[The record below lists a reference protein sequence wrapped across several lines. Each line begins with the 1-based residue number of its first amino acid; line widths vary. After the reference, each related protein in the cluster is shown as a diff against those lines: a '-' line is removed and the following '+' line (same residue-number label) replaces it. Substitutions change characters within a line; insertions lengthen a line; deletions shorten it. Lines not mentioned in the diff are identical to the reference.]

1 MKDVMKVTVFILSA
15 LMLIFYSC
23 SQKEEVKLTAF
34 STEAFA
40 YNMGDS
46 SEVDATTQ
54 VKGFQQEKKNGSY
67 YATLSY
73 EVDLIKPNG
82 DTVKSIISKIADRL
96 KKEKMSDTQL
106 DAQFDIDSTYKNGNY
121 KVVFRIKDILSGKT
135 TMAVSK
141 FNLGD

>member
-1 MKDVMKVTVFILSA
+1 MKFSVFILSS

-23 SQKEEVKLTAF
+23 SKKEEVKLTAF

-73 EVDLIKPNG
+73 DVDLITPKG
-82 DTVKSIISKIADRL
+82 DTVKSIVSKVVDKIH
-96 KKEKMSDTQL
+96 KEEMMDAQL
-106 DAQFDIDSTYKNGNY
+106 DAQFDIDSTYKNGKY
-121 KVVFRIKDILSGKT
+121 KVLFRIKDALSGKVAT
-135 TMAVSK
+135 STAN

>member
-1 MKDVMKVTVFILSA
+1 MKFSVFILSS

-23 SQKEEVKLTAF
+23 SKKEEVKLTAF

-73 EVDLIKPNG
+73 DVDLITPKG
-82 DTVKSIISKIADRL
+82 DTVKSIVSKVVDKIH
-96 KKEKMSDTQL
+96 KEEMMDAQL
-106 DAQFDIDSTYKNGNY
+106 DAQFDIDSTYKNGKY
-121 KVVFRIKDILSGKT
+121 KVLFRIKDALSGKVT
-135 TMAVSK
+135 TSTAN